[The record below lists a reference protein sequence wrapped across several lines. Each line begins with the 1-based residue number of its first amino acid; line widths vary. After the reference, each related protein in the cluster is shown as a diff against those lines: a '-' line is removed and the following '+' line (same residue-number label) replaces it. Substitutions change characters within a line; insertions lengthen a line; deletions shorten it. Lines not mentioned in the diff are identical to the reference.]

1 MLVLL
6 KKEIDSLK
14 GKVVSFGLLV
24 SETLHLALQS
34 TVTYDENLV
43 QKVKDNYKSID
54 QMEENI
60 EEECLKILALYSPV
74 ATDLRFVIKVL
85 AINTNLQRIATIALN
100 ISKKTRYLARMVN
113 FKVPIDFITM
123 SDSLE
128 VMLGESI
135 ACFVQVNVNSINNIS
150 FCENAFQKVFNSSKA
165 SIKNAILSDLSNY
178 EGYSD
183 CLNIVKHLEEIGT
196 LIVEF
201 FNVGRMLEIERK
213 EEKLNNQLV
222 AFKTKRIG

>member
-85 AINTNLQRIATIALN
+85 AINTNLQRIATIA
-100 ISKKTRYLARMVN
+100 
-113 FKVPIDFITM
+113 
-123 SDSLE
+123 
-128 VMLGESI
+128 
-135 ACFVQVNVNSINNIS
+135 
-150 FCENAFQKVFNSSKA
+150 
-165 SIKNAILSDLSNY
+165 
-178 EGYSD
+178 
-183 CLNIVKHLEEIGT
+183 
-196 LIVEF
+196 
-201 FNVGRMLEIERK
+201 
-213 EEKLNNQLV
+213 
-222 AFKTKRIG
+222 